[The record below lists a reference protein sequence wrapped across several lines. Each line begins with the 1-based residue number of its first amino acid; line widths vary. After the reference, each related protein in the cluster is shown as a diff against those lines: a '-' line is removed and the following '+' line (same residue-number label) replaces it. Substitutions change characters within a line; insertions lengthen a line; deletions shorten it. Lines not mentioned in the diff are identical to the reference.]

1 MPYAEVCTI
10 AASPGFLCAST
21 CRAPQSPKE
30 FPVLRKWLLERL
42 FLRTYRRIS
51 SRTDHLAWE
60 QQLPPHF
67 PKTGPT
73 RRTLKTRGG
82 HETGQAPRATSG
94 RDRPVDITAVC
105 HGGWAAHR

>member
-60 QQLPPHF
+60 HQLSPTS
-67 PKTGPT
+67 PK
-73 RRTLKTRGG
+73 
-82 HETGQAPRATSG
+82 QARSEEPSK
-94 RDRPVDITAVC
+94 
-105 HGGWAAHR
+105 HGGGMRPERRLEPQVVVIALLTLPQCATA